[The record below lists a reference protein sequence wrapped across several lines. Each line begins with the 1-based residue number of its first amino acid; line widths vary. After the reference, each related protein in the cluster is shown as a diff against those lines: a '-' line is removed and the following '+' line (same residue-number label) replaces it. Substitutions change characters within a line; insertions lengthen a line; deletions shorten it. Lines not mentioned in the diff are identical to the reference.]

1 MACRIPLSLLAVS
14 ALCGLALGI
23 VAFCGSPPASSAAP
37 LPPRMAAAPDQA
49 SQVDV
54 ELVLAVDVSYSMD
67 PDEQKLQRDGYVVAL
82 TSPEFLNALREGANG
97 KIAITYVE
105 WAGAG
110 DQLVLVPW
118 RLIDGRETA
127 TAVANEIAHAPYRRA
142 MRTSIA
148 GALGFTSTLF
158 GTGGYKGLR
167 RVIDVSGDGANNSG
181 PLVVPT
187 RDEVLSK
194 GITINGLPI
203 MLKRERYAMDI
214 AQLDIYYADCVTGG
228 PGSFVV
234 PIRELAQF
242 REATREKLIQEVA
255 GRIPPERVIPVSSD
269 KPRISCTIGEQMWQ
283 QRWGRWSDP

>member
-1 MACRIPLSLLAVS
+1 MVRRIPLTLLAAS
-14 ALCGLALGI
+14 ALCGFALA
-23 VAFCGSPPASSAAP
+23 VAVFFGLAPMSSAAP
-37 LPPRMAAAPDQA
+37 FQPRVAAAPDSA
-49 SQVDV
+49 AQVDV

-67 PDEQKLQRDGYVVAL
+67 PDEQKLQRDGYVEAL

-105 WAGAG
+105 WAGAE

-118 RLIDGRETA
+118 RVIDGRETA
-127 TAVANEIAHAPYRRA
+127 TAVANEIAQAPYRRA

-181 PLVVPT
+181 PLVAPT

-228 PGSFVV
+228 PGAFVV

-242 REATREKLIQEVA
+242 REATREKLVQEVA
-255 GRIPPERVIPVSSD
+255 GRTPEERVIPVSSD